1 MSGDWIKI
9 EITTPDKP
17 EVVAMATHLRVDQD
31 AVVGK
36 LLRLWGWANLNSEN
50 GEALPITE
58 AFVDRLTNQ
67 RRFASALRHVG
78 WLTGTD
84 GALCFVNF
92 DRHNGSSAKARAIAN
107 RKKSG
112 QRARN
117 SGTNVPEAV
126 GQMSPNV
133 SPITGGQNRDE
144 RGGPEIEEEI
154 EIQSSARPI
163 PPPPAA
169 KGEFS
174 SASPSSPKPSG
185 TFGSGLDALLV
196 AALRRAEG
204 TESAPLTPAARREL
218 EHAAREILTA
228 SPVATSATIAAA
240 AAAYRRAFPT
250 ATLTAHAL
258 AKHWPRLQPAAT
270 TFRPIASVEAEPA
283 GWRDWIAENC
293 PDSPFAPGGEKSGL
307 AWPDLDPDHRRHLI
321 RELAKLAK
329 RTARAAA

>member
-117 SGTNVPEAV
+117 SGTNVPEAG
-126 GQMSPNV
+126 GQMSPKM

-174 SASPSSPKPSG
+174 SASPSSPKPVPLGFSHH
-185 TFGSGLDALLV
+185 SAVVV
-196 AALRRAEG
+196 AALRQAEG
-204 TESAPLTPAARREL
+204 TAGTALTASAHREL
-218 EHAAREILTA
+218 VHAAGEILTVD
-228 SPVATSATIAAA
+228 PRATAAEIAAA
-240 AAAYRRAFPT
+240 AVLYRRAFPT

-258 AKHWPRLQPAAT
+258 AKHWPRLQAPAPTARAAAT
-270 TFRPIASVEAEPA
+270 VPAEPA

-321 RELAKLAK
+321 RQL
-329 RTARAAA
+329 TQPAAAA

>member
-17 EVVAMATHLRVDQD
+17 EVVAMATHLRIDQD

-67 RRFASALRHVG
+67 RRFASALRLVG

-92 DRHNGSSAKARAIAN
+92 DRHNGSSAKARAMEN
-107 RKKSG
+107 RKKAS
-112 QRARN
+112 QRQRDKT
-117 SGTNVPEAV
+117 GTNVPMPA
-126 GQMSPNV
+126 GHSPG
-133 SPITGGQNRDE
+133 PKP
-144 RGGPEIEEEI
+144 GPEIEEEI

-169 KGEFS
+169 KGEFP
-174 SASPSSPKPSG
+174 SASPSSPNPMRA
-185 TFGSGLDALLV
+185 GLDVLV

-204 TESAPLTPAARREL
+204 TETSPLTVAARREL
-218 EHAAREILTA
+218 EHAAREILAA
-228 SPVATSATIAAA
+228 SPVATSATVAAA
-240 AAAYRRAFPT
+240 ALAYRRAFPT

-270 TFRPIASVEAEPA
+270 AFRPIASVEAEPA

-293 PDSPFAPGGEKSGL
+293 PDSPFAPGGEKSAL

-321 RELAKLAK
+321 RELAK
-329 RTARAAA
+329 RTALEAA

>member
-117 SGTNVPEAV
+117 SGTNVPEAG
-126 GQMSPNV
+126 GQMSPKM

-169 KGEFS
+169 KGEIS
-174 SASPSSPKPSG
+174 SASPSSPKPPAYA
-185 TFGSGLDALLV
+185 GSGLDILLMS
-196 AALRRAEG
+196 ALRRAEG
-204 TESAPLTPAARREL
+204 TAGTELTPAAHREL
-218 EHAAREILTA
+218 QHAAREILTA
-228 SPVATSATIAAA
+228 SPTVTAAEIAAA
-240 AAAYRRAFPT
+240 AIAYRRAFPT

-270 TFRPIASVEAEPA
+270 ALRPTPAVPAEPA

-293 PDSPFAPGGEKSGL
+293 PDSPFAPGGEKSAL

-321 RELAKLAK
+321 RQL
-329 RTARAAA
+329 TQPAAAA

>member
-84 GALCFVNF
+84 GALCFANF
-92 DRHNGSSAKARAIAN
+92 DRHNGSSAKARAMEN
-107 RKKSG
+107 RKKAS
-112 QRARN
+112 QRQRDKT
-117 SGTNVPEAV
+117 GTNVPMPA
-126 GQMSPNV
+126 GHS
-133 SPITGGQNRDE
+133 TGPKP
-144 RGGPEIEEEI
+144 GPEIEEEI
-154 EIQSSARPI
+154 DIQSSEPPT

-169 KGEFS
+169 KGEVS
-174 SASPSSPKPSG
+174 SASPSSPNPMRA
-185 TFGSGLDALLV
+185 GLDVLV

-204 TESAPLTPAARREL
+204 TETSPLTVAARREL
-218 EHAAREILTA
+218 EHAASEIQAA
-228 SPVATSATIAAA
+228 SPDVGSFTIAAA
-240 AAAYRRAFPT
+240 ASAYRRAFPT

-258 AKHWPRLQPAAT
+258 AKHWPRLQAPAAPA
-270 TFRPIASVEAEPA
+270 RAAVNVPAEPA

-293 PDSPFAPGGEKSGL
+293 PDSPFAPGGEKAAL
-307 AWPDLDPDHRRHLI
+307 AWSDLDPDHRRHLL
-321 RELAKLAK
+321 RQL
-329 RTARAAA
+329 TQPAAA

>member
-67 RRFASALRHVG
+67 RRFASALRAVG

-92 DRHNGSSAKARAIAN
+92 DRHNGSSAKARAMEN
-107 RKKSG
+107 RKKAS
-112 QRARN
+112 QRHRDKT
-117 SGTNVPEAV
+117 GTNVPMPS
-126 GQMSPNV
+126 GHSPG
-133 SPITGGQNRDE
+133 PKP
-144 RGGPEIEEEI
+144 GPEIEEEI
-154 EIQSSARPI
+154 DKQSSDAPI
-163 PPPPAA
+163 PAPPAP
-169 KGEFS
+169 KRES
-174 SASPSSPKPSG
+174 PSASPSSPNPNPPAAV
-185 TFGSGLDALLV
+185 FGLRPGLDALLI

-204 TESAPLTPAARREL
+204 TAAATLSASARREL
-218 EHAAREILTA
+218 EHAAREILA
-228 SPVATSATIAAA
+228 VSADANSYSVEAA

-258 AKHWPRLQPAAT
+258 AKHWPRLQAPAAS
-270 TFRPIASVEAEPA
+270 ASRSAPSVPAEPA
-283 GWRDWIAENC
+283 GWREWIAENC
-293 PDSPFAPGGEKSGL
+293 PDSPFAPGGEKSAL
-307 AWPDLDPDHRRHLI
+307 TWADLDPDHRRHL
-321 RELAKLAK
+321 LLQL
-329 RTARAAA
+329 TQPAAA

>member
-92 DRHNGSSAKARAIAN
+92 DRHNGSSAKARAMEN
-107 RKKSG
+107 RKKAS
-112 QRARN
+112 QRQRDKT
-117 SGTNVPEAV
+117 GTNVPMAS
-126 GQMSPNV
+126 GHLPG
-133 SPITGGQNRDE
+133 PKP
-144 RGGPEIEEEI
+144 GPEIEEEI
-154 EIQSSARPI
+154 EIQSSAPPI

-169 KGEFS
+169 KGEFP
-174 SASPSSPKPSG
+174 SASPSSSKPVPLGFSHH
-185 TFGSGLDALLV
+185 AAVVV
-196 AALRRAEG
+196 AALRQAEG
-204 TESAPLTPAARREL
+204 TAVTALTVSAHREL
-218 EHAAREILTA
+218 VHAAGEILTVD
-228 SPVATSATIAAA
+228 PRATAADIAAA
-240 AAAYRRAFPT
+240 AVLYRRAFPT

-258 AKHWPRLQPAAT
+258 AKHWPRLQAPSPTARAAAT
-270 TFRPIASVEAEPA
+270 VEAEPA
-283 GWRDWIAENC
+283 GWREWIAQNC
-293 PDSPFAPGGEKSGL
+293 PDSPFAPGGEKAAL
-307 AWPDLDPDHRRHLI
+307 AWADLDPDHRRHLL
-321 RELAKLAK
+321 RQL
-329 RTARAAA
+329 TQPAAA

>member
-92 DRHNGSSAKARAIAN
+92 DRHNGSSAKARAMEN
-107 RKKSG
+107 RKKAS
-112 QRARN
+112 QRQRDKT
-117 SGTNVPEAV
+117 GRNVPMPS
-126 GQMSPNV
+126 GHSPG
-133 SPITGGQNRDE
+133 PKP
-144 RGGPEIEEEI
+144 GPEIEEEI

-174 SASPSSPKPSG
+174 SASPSSPKPVPLG
-185 TFGSGLDALLV
+185 FNLPAAVVV
-196 AALRRAEG
+196 AALRQAEG
-204 TESAPLTPAARREL
+204 TAGTELTPAAHREL
-218 EHAAREILTA
+218 QHAAREILTA
-228 SPVATSATIAAA
+228 SPTVTAAEIAAA
-240 AAAYRRAFPT
+240 AAAYRRACPT
-250 ATLTAHAL
+250 ATHTAHAH

-270 TFRPIASVEAEPA
+270 ALRPTPAVPAEPA

-307 AWPDLDPDHRRHLI
+307 AWPDLDPDHRRHLL
-321 RELAKLAK
+321 RQL
-329 RTARAAA
+329 TQPAAAA